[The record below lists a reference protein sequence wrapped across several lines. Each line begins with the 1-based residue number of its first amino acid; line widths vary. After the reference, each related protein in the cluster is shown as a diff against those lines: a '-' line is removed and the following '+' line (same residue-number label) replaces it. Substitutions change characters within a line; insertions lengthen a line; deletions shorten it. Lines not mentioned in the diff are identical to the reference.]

1 MRLPIRSR
9 SVEDDADPMT
19 SMIDVVFLLL
29 VFFICAS
36 IGSVADRLLPA
47 NLQGTTTAAPESTD
61 AAERWEHPPIQI
73 RLQPADDAGSEPQA
87 SPQVLLNGQP
97 LQNLPELHS
106 RLTQLA
112 AIDPSAPVVLSI
124 HDDIR
129 VQDFVSIYDL
139 CQRLKLE
146 RISFAVSQPASAAA
160 DADLP

>member
-1 MRLPIRSR
+1 MRLPSRSR
-9 SVEDDADPMT
+9 STEDDADPMT

-47 NLQGTTTAAPESTD
+47 NLQGTTQASPTPSDT
-61 AAERWEHPPIQI
+61 AERWEHPPIRI
-73 RLQPADDAGSEPQA
+73 RLQPAVQSRTA
-87 SPQVLLNGQP
+87 SAPDVLLDDQP
-97 LQNLPELHS
+97 LADLNELRS

-112 AIDPSAPVVLSI
+112 TVDPSAPVVLSI

-146 RISFAVSQPASAAA
+146 RISFAVNQPAKGATP
-160 DADLP
+160 DGQLP